1 MSEALVRVIARLQF
15 ETQAASE
22 VIIDQ
27 AGRSFL
33 RADGPAES
41 TSRLLH
47 RPISVTAPARFS
59 FDLARAR
66 HQSKANLSEGGRR
79 CVFELE

>member
-22 VIIDQ
+22 VIIGQ

-33 RADGPAES
+33 CADGPAES
-41 TSRLLH
+41 TQAIIASPHFCNRPSEIKSRS
-47 RPISVTAPARFS
+47 R
-59 FDLARAR
+59 
-66 HQSKANLSEGGRR
+66 
-79 CVFELE
+79 

>member
-1 MSEALVRVIARLQF
+1 MSEVHVRVIARLQF

-33 RADGPAES
+33 CADGPAES
-41 TSRLLH
+41 TPSIIASPYFCN
-47 RPISVTAPARFS
+47 RP
-59 FDLARAR
+59 
-66 HQSKANLSEGGRR
+66 SEIVRD
-79 CVFELE
+79 

>member
-1 MSEALVRVIARLQF
+1 MRYMSEVHVRVIARLQF

-33 RADGPAES
+33 CADG
-41 TSRLLH
+41 TS
-47 RPISVTAPARFS
+47 
-59 FDLARAR
+59 
-66 HQSKANLSEGGRR
+66 
-79 CVFELE
+79 

>member
-1 MSEALVRVIARLQF
+1 MRYMSEALVRVIARLQF

-41 TSRLLH
+41 TSGDYCIALFL
-47 RPISVTAPARFS
+47 
-59 FDLARAR
+59 
-66 HQSKANLSEGGRR
+66 
-79 CVFELE
+79 